1 MALLVVGLVLFIG
14 IHSLPSFIGLRN
26 ALVRRLTFNGYQG
39 LFSLIALAGLLLI
52 IVGKARADFIPLWDP
67 PNWGRHA
74 AMALTLPAF
83 ILLSAAYLP
92 SNIKR
97 FTRHP
102 MLWAVSLWSLA
113 HLLTNGDL
121 ASVVLFGSLGAYSL
135 LDMVSANKR
144 GAALRSQRVSSAKD
158 ALVVVLGLL
167 LYTALIFAHPYLF
180 GAAIV

>member
-67 PNWGRHA
+67 PNRGRHA
-74 AMALTLPAF
+74 AMALMPPAF

-92 SNIKR
+92 
-97 FTRHP
+97 
-102 MLWAVSLWSLA
+102 
-113 HLLTNGDL
+113 GDNDC
-121 ASVVLFGSLGAYSL
+121 G
-135 LDMVSANKR
+135 
-144 GAALRSQRVSSAKD
+144 
-158 ALVVVLGLL
+158 
-167 LYTALIFAHPYLF
+167 
-180 GAAIV
+180 